1 MSKDKGSKDKKKA
14 PASKTGGK
22 EKVKSAYKMEGNG
35 TAEKPGLN
43 VFSEKPDGKPA
54 PKPKRRASY

>member
-22 EKVKSAYKMEGNG
+22 EKVMSAYKSEGKG
-35 TAEKPGLN
+35 GAEKPGIGA
-43 VFSEKPDGKPA
+43 FS
-54 PKPKRRASY
+54 PKPTGKAAQNPKP